1 MKSKF
6 YKNKMKDLIK
16 ETHEKDFEDTILIIV
31 KDYYYRSEDDR
42 ILLEKALKGFIIDID
57 KISLF
62 SLIIFT
68 IPPIANALFGNYID
82 TTIFFYAI
90 LYVGLGW
97 VICSFAQKYKFYNLY
112 IDTINNL
119 REKKIVILKK
129 IVKDIELK
137 EEIELKYDSKVK

>member
-42 ILLEKALKGFIIDID
+42 ILLEKALKDFIIDID
-57 KISLF
+57 KISLL

-68 IPPIANALFGNYID
+68 IPHMINTMLGDYKIFIIFIYLILY
-82 TTIFFYAI
+82 IFFTVLI
-90 LYVGLGW
+90 S
-97 VICSFAQKYKFYNLY
+97 SFTKQYRFFKLY

>member
-31 KDYYYRSEDDR
+31 KDYYYYRSEDDR

-68 IPPIANALFGNYID
+68 IPPIANALFGDYID

-129 IVKDIELK
+129 IVKDIKLIESGDLLK
-137 EEIELKYDSKVK
+137 